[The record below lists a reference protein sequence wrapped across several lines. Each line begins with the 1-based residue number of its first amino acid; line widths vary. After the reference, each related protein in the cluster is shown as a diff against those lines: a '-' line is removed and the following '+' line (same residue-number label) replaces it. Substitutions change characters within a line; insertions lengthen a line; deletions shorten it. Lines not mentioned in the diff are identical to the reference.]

1 MQIRGNP
8 VWLML
13 LKVGNRSVARCY
25 GQNFGAD
32 GARAFDIAFGVADD
46 QDLGWVQLGPAGLGP
61 GQGVAGDVV
70 AVGVFATEDAHFE
83 FLPNTVVL
91 QLQFRTAGVVAGE
104 QANDGCVGP
113 ASQVGDQF
121 SCAGQGIVFI
131 GGQKVR
137 EAAQVSFK
145 EAVDVLLG
153 ALDLVLLEYF
163 LHQPAVG
170 TASKGQGLSGLR
182 QAKYFIKGRGKGPYA
197 RAMGADE
204 GAVDIK

>member
-1 MQIRGNP
+1 MKIGCRPVRG
-8 VWLML
+8 MGSEIG
-13 LKVGNRSVARCY
+13 VGAVA
-25 GQNFGAD
+25 GGDGEDFGID
-32 GARAFDIAFGVADD
+32 GAGAFDIAFGVTDD
-46 QDLGWVQLGPAGLGP
+46 QDLGWVQLRPACLGP

-70 AVGVFATEDAHFE
+70 TVRVFATENAHFE
-83 FLPNTVVL
+83 FLPNAVVL
-91 QLQFRTAGVVAGE
+91 QLQFCTAGMVAGE

-131 GGQKVR
+131 GGQKVS

-163 LHQPAVG
+163 LHQSAVG
-170 TASKGQGLSGLR
+170 PAGKGQGLSGLR
-182 QAKYFIKGRGKGPYA
+182 
-197 RAMGADE
+197 
-204 GAVDIK
+204 